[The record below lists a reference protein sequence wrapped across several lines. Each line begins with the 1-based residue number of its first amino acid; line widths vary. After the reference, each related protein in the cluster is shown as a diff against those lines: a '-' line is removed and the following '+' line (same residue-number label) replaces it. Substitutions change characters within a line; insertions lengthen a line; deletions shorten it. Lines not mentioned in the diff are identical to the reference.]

1 MNRACTNVPT
11 CYFGGTKQNNNSNNM
26 DNFKLDLTQLTPV
39 AEKDRVR
46 GNWYLTSDS
55 INDDYPCLRRW
66 HSAKNS
72 MDHNGCDSLCEWVF
86 WFLIPPGLP
95 GFPVAEL
102 PDEFEL
108 KEGNWEYSNRSG
120 EFHVVPINSIFRRIK
135 PELPTLTI
143 PSGTRSE
150 QLAKL
155 KEILADFE
163 TF

>member
-1 MNRACTNVPT
+1 MN
-11 CYFGGTKQNNNSNNM
+11 
-26 DNFKLDLTQLTPV
+26 NFKLDLTQLTPV
-39 AEKDRVR
+39 EEKDRVK
-46 GNWYLTSDS
+46 GNWYVVSDKLEK
-55 INDDYPCLRRW
+55 DTPVMVRF
-66 HSAKNS
+66 HSGNKN
-72 MDHNGCDSLCEWVF
+72 MNMNGEETASWKF
-86 WFLIPPGLP
+86 WFLIPPSLP
-95 GFPVAEL
+95 GFPVSCEL
-102 PDEFEL
+102 LDEFEL

-143 PSGTRSE
+143 PSGTRAE